1 MPTPVAALIALR
13 VTARRI
19 AVVRQEAA
27 ARSDR
32 TARNRWTVI
41 GHLDRAKAL
50 AGADLTP
57 TIVQRLSS
65 GEAMQARIALE
76 RWRADQQQEARRGQ
90 MAQAAADLDRLTAL
104 FAAQELTASDLL
116 AAVEQVRLRTVI
128 TAWEALGVTLRDRA
142 RRHGLEHLFAAP
154 LRAPLSDEDPVVI
167 ASDETETQ
175 TLSER
180 DAERLR
186 RE

>member
-1 MPTPVAALIALR
+1 MAGASGSIALR

-19 AVVRQEAA
+19 AVLRQD
-27 ARSDR
+27 ARAKQDR
-32 TARNRWTVI
+32 AARNRWTVI

-57 TIVQRLSS
+57 AIVQRLSS

-76 RWRADQQQEARRGQ
+76 RWRAEQQQEARRGQ

-104 FAAQELTASDLL
+104 FAAEELSASELL

-128 TAWEALGVTLRDRA
+128 TAWEALGITLRERA
-142 RRHGLEHLFAAP
+142 RRHGLEHLFTGLP
-154 LRAPLSDEDPVVI
+154 RTTLTDEDPVVI
-167 ASDETETQ
+167 ASDENETQ

>member
-1 MPTPVAALIALR
+1 MPAGSSTIALR

-19 AVVRQEAA
+19 AIVRQDRTAGQDRA
-27 ARSDR
+27 ARS
-32 TARNRWTVI
+32 RWEMV

-57 TIVQRLSS
+57 AIVQRLNP

-76 RWRADQQQEARRGQ
+76 RWRAEQAQEARRGQ
-90 MAQAAADLDRLTAL
+90 MAQAAADLDRLAAL
-104 FAAQELTASDLL
+104 FAAEELTASDLM

-128 TAWEALGVTLRDRA
+128 TAWESLGVALRDRA
-142 RRHGLEHLFAAP
+142 RRHGLEHLFTPAP
-154 LRAPLSDEDPVVI
+154 RLPLSDEDPVVI
-167 ASDETETQ
+167 ASDENETQ

>member
-1 MPTPVAALIALR
+1 MAVPSSTIALR

-19 AVVRQEAA
+19 AVVRQEQSALRDRA
-27 ARSDR
+27 ARS
-32 TARNRWTVI
+32 RWAVI

-50 AGADLTP
+50 ASPDLTP
-57 TIVQRLSS
+57 AIVQRLSP

-76 RWRADQQQEARRGQ
+76 RWRAEQAQEARRGQ
-90 MAQAAADLDRLTAL
+90 MAQAAADLDHLAAL
-104 FAAQELTASDLL
+104 FAGEELAVSELM
-116 AAVEQVRLRTVI
+116 AAVEQVRLRAVI
-128 TAWEALGVTLRDRA
+128 TAWESLGVALRDRA
-142 RRHGLEHLFAAP
+142 RRHGLEHLFTPALRQP
-154 LRAPLSDEDPVVI
+154 LAEEDPVVI
-167 ASDETETQ
+167 ASDENDTQ

>member
-1 MPTPVAALIALR
+1 MPAASATISLR

-19 AVVRQEAA
+19 AVLRQDGGAKS
-27 ARSDR
+27 AR
-32 TARNRWTVI
+32 TRWTVI

-57 TIVQRLSS
+57 AIVQRLSS
-65 GEAMQARIALE
+65 GEAMQARIALA

-104 FAAQELTASDLL
+104 FAAEEITASDLL

-128 TAWEALGVTLRDRA
+128 TAWEALGVTLRERA
-142 RRHGLEHLFAAP
+142 RRHGLDHLFTGLP
-154 LRAPLSDEDPVVI
+154 RTTLTDEDPVVI
-167 ASDETETQ
+167 ASDESETQ

>member
-1 MPTPVAALIALR
+1 MAVSSGTIALR

-19 AVVRQEAA
+19 AVVKQ
-27 ARSDR
+27 DR
-32 TARNRWTVI
+32 TARARWTGI

-50 AGADLTP
+50 ASADLTP
-57 TIVQRLSS
+57 AIAQRLTP

-76 RWRADQQQEARRGQ
+76 RWRAEQQQESRRGQ

-104 FAAQELTASDLL
+104 FAAEEITASDLL

-128 TAWEALGVTLRDRA
+128 TAWEALGITLRERA
-142 RRHGLEHLFAAP
+142 KRHGLDHLFTGLP
-154 LRAPLSDEDPVVI
+154 RTTLHDDDPVVI
-167 ASDETETQ
+167 ASDEHETQ
-175 TLSER
+175 TLNER

>member
-1 MPTPVAALIALR
+1 MAAGSSTIALR

-19 AVVRQEAA
+19 AIVRQ
-27 ARSDR
+27 DR
-32 TARNRWTVI
+32 TARQDRAARSRWTVI

-50 AGADLTP
+50 AGTDLTP
-57 TIVQRLSS
+57 AIVQRLSP

-76 RWRADQQQEARRGQ
+76 RWRAEQAQESRRGQ
-90 MAQAAADLDRLTAL
+90 MAQAAADLDRLADL
-104 FAAQELTASDLL
+104 FAAEELTASDLL

-128 TAWEALGVTLRDRA
+128 TAWEALGIALRDRA
-142 RRHGLEHLFAAP
+142 RRHGLEHLFTPAP
-154 LRAPLSDEDPVVI
+154 RQPLSDEDPVVI
-167 ASDETETQ
+167 ASDESDTQ